1 MIVLEQSIQE
11 AVTTEL
17 RVKTLKLKNQTAQL
31 ENLLR
36 KKEALEIEI
45 SRLRKTIKL
54 TRRNTQKVV
63 GKQLSENSVPV
74 EPQGSEDIILNLNEV
89 DPSQKSEISA
99 LCEEFTSAEKSYLRL
114 EELFSSTNLK

>member
-1 MIVLEQSIQE
+1 VIVLEQSIQE
-11 AVTTEL
+11 AVSSEL

-54 TRRNTQKVV
+54 TRSNTQKVV
-63 GKQLSENSVPV
+63 GKQLSEATIPV
-74 EPQGSEDIILNLNEV
+74 ESLGSEGISLNLDEV
-89 DPSQKSEISA
+89 DPDQASEISA
-99 LCEEFTSAEKSYLRL
+99 LCEEFTSAEKSYLML
-114 EELFSSTNLK
+114 EELFSSTT

>member
-11 AVTTEL
+11 AVTSEL

-54 TRRNTQKVV
+54 TRSSTQKVV
-63 GKQLSENSVPV
+63 GKQLSEHAIPV
-74 EPQGSEDIILNLNEV
+74 EPQGSEDFFLDLSEV
-89 DPSQKSEISA
+89 DSGQASEISA
-99 LCEEFTSAEKSYLRL
+99 LCEEFTSAEKSYLML
-114 EELFSSTNLK
+114 EELFSSTT